1 MDLMFFVTLTA
12 VIALA
17 FALFT
22 AERLLKRD
30 KGPEEIS
37 RITGIIRRAADAFLK
52 RQYRGVAI
60 FFGAVFIVLI
70 IMHFGFGLGNA
81 YTPFAFLTG
90 GIFSGLAGYIGMK
103 IATASNGRTVMA
115 CKKGLNPGL
124 RTAFSSGTVMGMVVV
139 GLGLL
144 DTSLWYTVLR
154 YVFNVNDATQLA
166 NTMVCFGMGASS
178 MALFALSLIH
188 I

>member
-70 IMHFGFGLGNA
+70 IMHFGFGLGMRIL
-81 YTPFAFLTG
+81 P
-90 GIFSGLAGYIGMK
+90 
-103 IATASNGRTVMA
+103 
-115 CKKGLNPGL
+115 
-124 RTAFSSGTVMGMVVV
+124 
-139 GLGLL
+139 LL
-144 DTSLWYTVLR
+144 
-154 YVFNVNDATQLA
+154 F
-166 NTMVCFGMGASS
+166 
-178 MALFALSLIH
+178 
-188 I
+188 